1 MLDNTTSQAVEIPK
15 DAMGH
20 HRAESEV
27 TLPVVQILFH
37 IKITT
42 DFIYCINAIK
52 HGKAQL
58 TSMPF
63 TQFAF
68 SL

>member
-20 HRAESEV
+20 HRAESQV

-37 IKITT
+37 IKIIT
-42 DFIYCINAIK
+42 DLIYCINAIK
-52 HGKAQL
+52 H
-58 TSMPF
+58 
-63 TQFAF
+63 
-68 SL
+68 